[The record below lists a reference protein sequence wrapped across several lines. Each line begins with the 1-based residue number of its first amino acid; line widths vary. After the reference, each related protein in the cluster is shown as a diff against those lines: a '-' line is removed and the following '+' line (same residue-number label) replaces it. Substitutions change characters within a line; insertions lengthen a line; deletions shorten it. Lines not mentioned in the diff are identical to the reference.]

1 MIPGSLTSSG
11 FGEAL
16 FKFLGDEGFFDD
28 SERSPVRASHDV
40 FGQVFPEK
48 RYGVFPAGHGFFEE
62 LVVGVVHF
70 LALSVPMHQCKNHPY
85 RTAET

>member
-1 MIPGSLTSSG
+1 MTLKKRRMTIFPLISASLIA
-11 FGEAL
+11 E
-16 FKFLGDEGFFDD
+16 
-28 SERSPVRASHDV
+28 SHDV